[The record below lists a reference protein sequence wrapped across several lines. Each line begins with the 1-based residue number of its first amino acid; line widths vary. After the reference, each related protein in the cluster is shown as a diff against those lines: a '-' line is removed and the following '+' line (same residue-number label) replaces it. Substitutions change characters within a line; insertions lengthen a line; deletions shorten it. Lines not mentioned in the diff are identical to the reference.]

1 MKQIFKLYYDFNK
14 TQLKII
20 EDLSYHT
27 TKLYNII
34 NYNMRNSSY
43 ECYKI
48 NEKKYK
54 NNLHSQYLVSNNY
67 KHCLKVLEQNWK

>member
-14 TQLKII
+14 KQIKII

-34 NYNMRNSSY
+34 NYNIRNSSY
-43 ECYKI
+43 KSYKI
-48 NEKKYK
+48 N
-54 NNLHSQYLVSNNY
+54 
-67 KHCLKVLEQNWK
+67 